1 MALYKFFKDPVDG
14 QIIGVNKDLGNNTYL
29 GILLSSTENAD
40 TQEYLE
46 WKAIDGNEPEA
57 AD

>member
-14 QIIGVNKDLGNNTYL
+14 QVIGVDKDLGNNTYL
-29 GILLSSTENAD
+29 GILLSNTENTD
-40 TQEYLE
+40 TQEYLKWVDE
-46 WKAIDGNEPEA
+46 GNTAEA

>member
-29 GILLSSTENAD
+29 GILLSNAENVD

-46 WKAIDGNEPEA
+46 WVAEGNT
-57 AD
+57 ADPAD

>member
-29 GILLSSTENAD
+29 GILLSNTENVD
-40 TQEYLE
+40 TQEYLA
-46 WKAIDGNEPEA
+46 WVAKGNTAEA

>member
-14 QIIGVNKDLGNNTYL
+14 QVIGVDKDLGNNTYL
-29 GILLSSTENAD
+29 GILLSNTENAD

-46 WKAIDGNEPEA
+46 WVAAGNTPEA
-57 AD
+57 A

>member
-29 GILLSSTENAD
+29 GILLSNTDNSD

-46 WKAIDGNEPEA
+46 WVAEGNAAEA

>member
-14 QIIGVNKDLGNNTYL
+14 QVIGVNKDLGNNTYL
-29 GILLSSTENAD
+29 GILLSNTENTD

-46 WKAIDGNEPEA
+46 WAKTNTAEA